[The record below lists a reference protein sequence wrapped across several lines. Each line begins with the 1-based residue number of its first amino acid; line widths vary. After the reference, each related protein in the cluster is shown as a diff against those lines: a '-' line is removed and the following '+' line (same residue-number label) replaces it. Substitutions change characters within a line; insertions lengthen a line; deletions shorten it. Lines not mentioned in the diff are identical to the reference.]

1 MDVLMALLFIL
12 CAYFAEI
19 VGTMAGFGS
28 STIFL
33 PLALIFVDFRLAL
46 VMVAIT
52 HISGNTGRI
61 TFFRSGLDK
70 KLIIIFGIPSILLT
84 LLGSYLVNY
93 ASQEVLKL
101 CLGIFLMIF
110 GLLSLYKSNLQFPAN
125 KITAITG
132 GGISGFFAGLIGTG
146 GALRG
151 AFLMGFGLKK
161 EIYIATAATI
171 ALMVDFTRLPVYF
184 SQGFI
189 PSNMYFFIPILFLTA
204 ILGSYTGKRF
214 LNRIP
219 QIKFRKIVISA
230 LILVSIKFIYDGLF
244 YILK

>member
-1 MDVLMALLFIL
+1 MALLFIL

-52 HISGNTGRI
+52 HISGNAGRI
-61 TFFRSGLDK
+61 TFFRSVLDK
-70 KLIIIFGIPSILLT
+70 KLIIIFGIPSIILT

-93 ASQEVLKL
+93 TSQELLKL
-101 CLGIFLMIF
+101 FLGISLMIF

-151 AFLMGFGLKK
+151 AFLMGFRLKK

-219 QIKFRKIVISA
+219 QKKFRKIVLSA

>member
-1 MDVLMALLFIL
+1 MIFQDFSNKSYIFKKFIKFKNDDKIMDVLMALLFIL

-28 STIFL
+28 SIIFL

-70 KLIIIFGIPSILLT
+70 KLIIIFGIPSIILT

-93 ASQEVLKL
+93 TSQELLKL
-101 CLGIFLMIF
+101 CLGLFLMSF
-110 GLLSLYKSNLQFPAN
+110 GLLSLYKSNLEFPAT
-125 KITAITG
+125 KLTAIAG

-146 GALRG
+146 GAPCVFFSRIYS
-151 AFLMGFGLKK
+151 FKYVFFYPPSFFNCNSRIIYWKK
-161 EIYIATAATI
+161 
-171 ALMVDFTRLPVYF
+171 
-184 SQGFI
+184 
-189 PSNMYFFIPILFLTA
+189 LF
-204 ILGSYTGKRF
+204 K
-214 LNRIP
+214 
-219 QIKFRKIVISA
+219 
-230 LILVSIKFIYDGLF
+230 
-244 YILK
+244 